1 MAIISKDE
9 MLNSIKELIGEST
22 DDKALTLIENVSDTF
37 SDFDERLK
45 DQTNWKQK
53 YEENDSAWRT
63 KYKERFF
70 NRDAVDDEEEEEEE
84 DKGREIKDFS
94 DLFTTEKE

>member
-1 MAIISKDE
+1 MAIISKEE

-45 DQTNWKQK
+45 DQTDWKQK

-70 NRDAVDDEEEEEEE
+70 NRDAVEDEEEEE

>member
-9 MLNSIKELIGEST
+9 MLNNIKELIGEST

-53 YEENDSAWRT
+53 YEENDSAWRA

-70 NRDAVDDEEEEEEE
+70 NRDAVEDEEEEEE